1 MNERGDNMSSRQNKK
16 KGTGDIGKLLACVG
30 EYKKATLLSP
40 LCMVGEVSMEI
51 LIPFLMSKIIDV
63 GIANGNLP
71 YVAKVGLLMILMAMI
86 SLCFGAGGGHFAA
99 VASSGF
105 AKNIRKKLFDKIQDF
120 SFANVDRF
128 STASL
133 VTRLTTDVTNTQNS
147 FANIIRGMI
156 RGPLM
161 LICAVIMAV
170 SINAQL
176 SLIFLVAVPV
186 LGSAL
191 AVIAVKAYPRF
202 QRMLDQYDSMNAS
215 VQEDLVGIRVVKAFV
230 RSDHESEKFRQ
241 AATKLQQAQKKAER
255 LLIVN
260 MPLMNFVIYACMI
273 AVSWFGGQQIIAG
286 SMLTGEFFSFLS
298 YLMQTLTSLMMI
310 SMNFVGLVMARA
322 SVRRIIEVM
331 DEPLDITDAGSA
343 DVSVA
348 DGSVDF
354 ENVSFSY
361 AKKGDNLTLENINLH
376 IRSGETIGIIGGTGS
391 AKTTLVQLIPR
402 LYDVYSGSLKV
413 GGRDVREYPL
423 ETLRNAVAMVLQ
435 KNVLFSGT
443 IKENLRWGDAG
454 ATDEQIEEACRA
466 AQAHDFVCS
475 FPDGYDTDLGQGGV
489 NVSGGQK
496 QRLCIARAL
505 LKKPKIII
513 LDDSTSAV
521 DTATD
526 SKIRQALREKLAGT
540 TTFIIAQRV
549 TSVQDAD
556 RIIVLNDGRIDAVGT
571 HEELL
576 ATNEIYREVYE
587 SQQKGVA

>member
-1 MNERGDNMSSRQNKK
+1 MSSRQNKK

-86 SLCFGAGGGHFAA
+86 SLCFGAGGGEFAA

-273 AVSWFGGQQIIAG
+273 AVSWFGGRQIIAG

-576 ATNEIYREVYE
+576 ASNEIYREVYE

>member
-1 MNERGDNMSSRQNKK
+1 MSSRQTKK
-16 KGTGDIGKLLACVG
+16 KRTGDIGKLLTCVG

-51 LIPFLMSKIIDV
+51 LIPFLMAKIIDV
-63 GIANGNLP
+63 GIANGDLP
-71 YVAKVGLLMILMAMI
+71 YVAKVGLFMVLMAVL
-86 SLCFGAGGGHFAA
+86 SLGFGAGGGHFAA

-105 AKNIRKKLFDKIQDF
+105 AKNIRNKLFDKIQDF

-133 VTRLTTDVTNTQNS
+133 VTRLTTDVTNTQNA

-170 SINAQL
+170 SISAEL
-176 SLIFLVAVPV
+176 SLIFLIAVPI
-186 LGSAL
+186 LGGAL

-215 VQEDLVGIRVVKAFV
+215 VQEDLIGIRVVKAFV
-230 RSDHESEKFRQ
+230 RGDHESEKFRQ
-241 AATKLQQAQKKAER
+241 AATKLQQAQKKAEK

-260 MPLMNFVIYACMI
+260 MPLMNFVVYACMI
-273 AVSWFGGQQIIAG
+273 AVSWFGGLKIIAG
-286 SMLTGEFFSFLS
+286 DMLTGQFFSFLS

-322 SVRRIIEVM
+322 SVHRIIEVL
-331 DEPLDITDAGSA
+331 DEPLDITDTGNS
-343 DVSVA
+343 DLQVA

-361 AKKGDNLTLENINLH
+361 AKNGDNLTLENIDLH

-423 ETLRNAVAMVLQ
+423 ENLRNAVAMVLQ

-443 IKENLRWGDAG
+443 IKENLRWGDEN

-466 AQAHDFVCS
+466 AQAHDFVES

-526 SKIRQALREKLAGT
+526 SKIRQALREKLSGT

-556 RIIVLNDGRIDAVGT
+556 RIIVLNDGKIDAVGT

>member
-1 MNERGDNMSSRQNKK
+1 MSSRQNKK

-30 EYKKATLLSP
+30 EYKKAALLSP

-133 VTRLTTDVTNTQNS
+133 VSRLTTDVTNTQNS

-273 AVSWFGGQQIIAG
+273 AVSWFGGRQIIAG

-466 AQAHDFVCS
+466 AQAHDFVCF

>member
-1 MNERGDNMSSRQNKK
+1 MSSRQNKK

-273 AVSWFGGQQIIAG
+273 AVSWFGGRQIIAG

-423 ETLRNAVAMVLQ
+423 ETLRNVVAMVLQ

-466 AQAHDFVCS
+466 AQAYDFVCS

-549 TSVQDAD
+549 ASVQDAD

-576 ATNEIYREVYE
+576 ASNEIYREVYE

>member
-1 MNERGDNMSSRQNKK
+1 
-16 KGTGDIGKLLACVG
+16 
-30 EYKKATLLSP
+30 
-40 LCMVGEVSMEI
+40 
-51 LIPFLMSKIIDV
+51 
-63 GIANGNLP
+63 
-71 YVAKVGLLMILMAMI
+71 
-86 SLCFGAGGGHFAA
+86 
-99 VASSGF
+99 
-105 AKNIRKKLFDKIQDF
+105 
-120 SFANVDRF
+120 
-128 STASL
+128 
-133 VTRLTTDVTNTQNS
+133 
-147 FANIIRGMI
+147 
-156 RGPLM
+156 
-161 LICAVIMAV
+161 
-170 SINAQL
+170 
-176 SLIFLVAVPV
+176 
-186 LGSAL
+186 
-191 AVIAVKAYPRF
+191 
-202 QRMLDQYDSMNAS
+202 
-215 VQEDLVGIRVVKAFV
+215 
-230 RSDHESEKFRQ
+230 
-241 AATKLQQAQKKAER
+241 
-255 LLIVN
+255 
-260 MPLMNFVIYACMI
+260 
-273 AVSWFGGQQIIAG
+273 
-286 SMLTGEFFSFLS
+286 
-298 YLMQTLTSLMMI
+298 MQTLTSLMMI

-322 SVRRIIEVM
+322 SVHRIIEVL
-331 DEPLDITDAGSA
+331 DEPLDITDTGNS
-343 DVSVA
+343 DLQVA

-361 AKKGDNLTLENINLH
+361 AKNGDNLTLENIDLH

-423 ETLRNAVAMVLQ
+423 ENLRNAVAMVLQ

-443 IKENLRWGDAG
+443 IKENLRWGDEN

-466 AQAHDFVCS
+466 AQAHDFVES

-526 SKIRQALREKLAGT
+526 GKIRQALREKLSGT

-556 RIIVLNDGRIDAVGT
+556 RIIVLNDGKIDAVGT

>member
-1 MNERGDNMSSRQNKK
+1 MSSRQPPK
-16 KGTGDIGKLLACVG
+16 KGTGDLRKLLSFVG
-30 EYKKATLLSP
+30 EYKWPAILSP

-63 GIANGNLP
+63 GIAGGNLP
-71 YVAKVGLLMILMAMI
+71 YVAKIGLFMVLMAI
-86 SLCFGAGGGHFAA
+86 ASLCFGAGSGRFAA

-105 AKNIRKKLFDKIQDF
+105 AKNIRKTLFDKIQDF

-133 VTRLTTDVTNTQNS
+133 ITRLTTDVTNTQNA

-161 LICAVIMAV
+161 FVCAIFMAV
-170 SINAQL
+170 NINAQL

-186 LGSAL
+186 LVGVLSL
-191 AVIAVKAYPRF
+191 VIARAYPRF

-215 VQEDLVGIRVVKAFV
+215 VQENLVGIRVVKAFV

-241 AATKLQQAQKKAER
+241 AAVKLQEAQKRAEC

-260 MPLMNFVIYACMI
+260 MPLMNFVVYACMI
-273 AVSWFGGQQIIAG
+273 AISWFGGQQIIAG
-286 SMLTGEFFSFLS
+286 NMLTGQFFSFLS
-298 YLMQTLTSLMMI
+298 YLMQTLMSLMMI

-322 SVRRIIEVM
+322 SIHRIVEVL
-331 DEPLDITDAGSA
+331 DEPLDITDSDNWGIQ
-343 DVSVA
+343 VA

-361 AKKGDNLTLENINLH
+361 AKQGDNLTLENINLH
-376 IRSGETIGIIGGTGS
+376 IRSGETIGVIGGTGS

-443 IKENLRWGDAG
+443 IKENLRWGDEN

-466 AQAHDFVCS
+466 AQAHDFVQS

-526 SKIRQALREKLAGT
+526 SKIRQALREKLSGT

-576 ATNEIYREVYE
+576 VSNQIYREVYA